1 MDRVRC
7 ISAIPGDVI
16 QWSVGF
22 TGASC
27 SCGIFTFRFGGQ
39 SNRPASLD
47 CVYLGK
53 ECLNVSPTNL
63 LCRCLRTDTLKIGW
77 IGAHHF
83 LPLPLGNGELPH
95 PKIFAYGHSVHWTLH
110 IVPRRTLCTRFPVV
124 IGSDHQIGSHMGSPC
139 KNSDDHKPRF
149 N

>member
-7 ISAIPGDVI
+7 ISAIPGDVV
-16 QWSVGF
+16 QPSVGF

-27 SCGIFTFRFGGQ
+27 SCGIFPFRFGGQ
-39 SNRPASLD
+39 SNSPTNLD

-53 ECLNVSPTNL
+53 ECLNVPPTNL

-83 LPLPLGNGELPH
+83 LPLPLGNGELPP
-95 PKIFAYGHSVHWTLH
+95 PKNPRLWSLGALDAPHRSVPDTLH
-110 IVPRRTLCTRFPVV
+110 KAPSGHRLGSPDRFPS
-124 IGSDHQIGSHMGSPC
+124 G
-139 KNSDDHKPRF
+139 KPLQEF
-149 N
+149 STLQ